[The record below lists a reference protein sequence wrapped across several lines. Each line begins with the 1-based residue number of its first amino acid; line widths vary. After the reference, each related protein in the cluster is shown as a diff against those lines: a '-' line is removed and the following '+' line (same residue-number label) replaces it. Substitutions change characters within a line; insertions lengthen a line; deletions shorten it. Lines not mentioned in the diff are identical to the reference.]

1 MPRGRPKIPDHMRN
15 VSVILRLRPDLL
27 SRIQANAEAVG
38 MSRNQLI
45 AYILTNATTPQHINP
60 SDTGATA

>member
-1 MPRGRPKIPDHMRN
+1 MRN

-45 AYILTNATTPQHINP
+45 AYILTNATTAQHTDASHP
-60 SDTGATA
+60 GATA

>member
-1 MPRGRPKIPDHMRN
+1 MRN
-15 VSVILRLRPDLL
+15 ISVILRLRPDLL

-60 SDTGATA
+60 SDSGATA